1 MFDTIGGRSRYT
13 SFIEAIQD
21 MGALG
26 PIVAGLAWIPVCL
39 FFVPGMILSLSTG
52 FAFDFFPAFICTLLG
67 ATVGSTCA
75 AIAGRYLA
83 REAVE
88 DMLVGWPKFKAVDA
102 AIEQEG
108 FKVVLLLRLSP
119 VIPFNVI
126 NYALGMHSEEYLQNA
141 IALFS
146 DGVWP

>member
-1 MFDTIGGRSRYT
+1 M
-13 SFIEAIQD
+13 Q
-21 MGALG
+21 
-26 PIVAGLAWIPVCL
+26 PNKN
-39 FFVPGMILSLSTG
+39 ILL
-52 FAFDFFPAFICTLLG
+52 
-67 ATVGSTCA
+67 
-75 AIAGRYLA
+75 
-83 REAVE
+83 
-88 DMLVGWPKFKAVDA
+88 KAVDA

-126 NYALGMHSEEYLQNA
+126 NYALGMHSEEYLQNV

>member
-88 DMLVGWPKFKAVDA
+88 DMV
-102 AIEQEG
+102 
-108 FKVVLLLRLSP
+108 
-119 VIPFNVI
+119 
-126 NYALGMHSEEYLQNA
+126 
-141 IALFS
+141 
-146 DGVWP
+146 